1 MVGDQVF
8 APDGSVQDVRVS
20 HQYIPARCY
29 KLHLDDGLV
38 IKGDQHMA
46 MMLQTKKWRD
56 RLSQYNHFQGNGHRK
71 RFRRSLVRR
80 TAKEL
85 HEGTL
90 LHRDGRQEYSV
101 GNCAPVMYPWVDLPV
116 PPYVMGIWYGTMTP
130 TGRHSAVSRPV
141 EMIRKK
147 LRNLGFF
154 VRVQKQKNGRPR
166 MYFRPSIRESFLFA
180 DALPPDMIPTQYVHA
195 SIEQRQQLLEGLLD
209 SMFFR
214 KYKNSIRYV
223 ASMAVY
229 KEARLFQELIEGLGY
244 RSVLSVHSQTGSYML
259 SFMFD
264 CANPRYSRRFLT
276 KIVTTEPVQCC
287 HLLADQPIL
296 VGEGFIPVC

>member
-1 MVGDQVF
+1 MVGDKVF

-20 HQYIPARCY
+20 HQYIPGKCY
-29 KLHLDDGLV
+29 MLHLDDGLT

-56 RLSQYNHFQGNGHRK
+56 RLSQYNCFQGNGHRK
-71 RFRRSLVRR
+71 RFKRSLVRR
-80 TAKEL
+80 SMKEL

-101 GNCAPVMYPWVDLPV
+101 GNCAPVNYPWVDLPV

-141 EMIRKK
+141 ELIRKK
-147 LRNLGFF
+147 LRALGFF
-154 VRVQKQKNGRPR
+154 IVVKKQKNGKPR
-166 MYFRPSIRESFLFA
+166 MYFRPSIKESFLFA
-180 DALPPDMIPTQYVHA
+180 DALPPSMMPTQYIHSSV
-195 SIEQRQQLLEGLLD
+195 EQRQALLEGLLD
-209 SMFFR
+209 SVFFR
-214 KYKNSIRYV
+214 KYKGTSRYV
-223 ASMAVY
+223 ATFAVY
-229 KEARLFQELIEGLGY
+229 KEARMFQELLEGLGY
-244 RSVLSVHSQTGSYML
+244 RSVLSVDERWGSYSL
-259 SFMFD
+259 YFMFN
-264 CANPRYSRRFLT
+264 CTNPRFSRRFLT
-276 KIVTTEPVQCC
+276 KIVTAEPVQCC